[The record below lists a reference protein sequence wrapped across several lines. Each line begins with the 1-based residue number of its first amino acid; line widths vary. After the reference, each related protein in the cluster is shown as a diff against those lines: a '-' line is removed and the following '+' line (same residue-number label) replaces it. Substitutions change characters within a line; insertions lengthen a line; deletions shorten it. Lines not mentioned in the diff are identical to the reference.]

1 MRKLVCLLLTVLSC
15 DVMAQITTASL
26 RGVVNDSSDQI
37 LAGAVVTLSH
47 SVTGTVYTVATNA
60 EGYYSIHGIRPDEG
74 YSLEVNYLGYKP
86 YRIDGMALRVG
97 DTHVENITM
106 KEDSMLDAVVVATS
120 SREDADMLA
129 KFDEKAIERVPSV
142 TRSLYDVVRLIPEAM
157 ATKNGGMSYGG
168 VNNRYNSFMI
178 NGMANSDMYGLSTS
192 GTNGGL
198 SNANP
203 VAMDAIAQI
212 PGSRCALRRASER
225 FRRRSTQ
232 CRDQIGHERIPR
244 QRLHLLQQS
253 GLLRLAPRRHRIGPA
268 QQPRTADHTDLRRHA
283 RRPHRQGQTLLL
295 RKRRV

>member
-47 SVTGTVYTVATNA
+47 PVTGSVYTVATNA

-74 YSLEVNYLGYKP
+74 YCMEVNYLGYRP
-86 YRIDGMALRVG
+86 YHIDGMILHVG
-97 DTHVENITM
+97 DTRVENITM
-106 KEDSMLDAVVVATS
+106 KEDSMLDAVVVSSS

-129 KFDEKAIERVPSV
+129 KFDEKAIERIPSV
-142 TRSLYDVVRLIPEAM
+142 SRSLYDVVRLVPEAM

-212 PGSRCALRRASER
+212 QVAVAPYDVRLSGFGGGVLNAVTKSGTNEFRGSAYTYYNRALQEQARASATHSNSS
-225 FRRRSTQ
+225 RRRY
-232 CRDQIGHERIPR
+232 
-244 QRLHLLQQS
+244 
-253 GLLRLAPRRHRIGPA
+253 
-268 QQPRTADHTDLRRHA
+268 TA
-283 RRPHRQGQTLLL
+283 
-295 RKRRV
+295 